1 MIRPL
6 EIFIGLRYTRSKR
19 RNHFISFISFTSMAG
34 IILGITALI
43 TVLSV
48 MNGFGKELRDRIL
61 GVVSHVT
68 VTGVGDRLDNW
79 ENVKKEVSKTNNVI
93 GAAPFIVGQGM
104 LANGQRVGGVVVRG
118 VLPDIEPE
126 VSQLAGKMEK
136 GKLSDLK
143 PGEFGIV
150 IGHELSWKLALDVGD
165 SVSLVIPQALVTP
178 AGLMPRFRRFKV
190 TGIFK
195 IGMYEYDSGLALIHM
210 DDAAKLFRLQNRV
223 SGLRLKLTNMDLA
236 PFVSA
241 RIEDE
246 TKGKYITRDWTKEHA
261 NFFRALRIEK
271 RMMLIIL
278 LLIVAVAAFNIVSTL
293 VMVVTDKQAD
303 IAILRTLGMSPASI
317 MGVFVVQGT
326 LIGVVGTILGV
337 ICGIALAVNVEAA
350 VHYLEQLLGFT
361 FLAADVYYITD
372 LPSDIHWQD
381 VVIIACSSL
390 VMGVIATIY
399 PAWRASKVQPAQALR
414 YE

>member
-19 RNHFISFISFTSMAG
+19 KNHYISFISFTSMAG

-68 VTGVGDRLDNW
+68 VTGVGDRLDDW
-79 ENVKKEVSKTNNVI
+79 QAVKKEIASTKHVI

-104 LANGQRVGGVVVRG
+104 LANGQRVAGIVVRG
-118 VLPDIEPE
+118 VLPETEKE
-126 VSQLAGKMEK
+126 VSQLAGKMKE
-136 GKLSDLK
+136 GVLDDLK
-143 PGEFGIV
+143 PGEFSII
-150 IGHELSWKLALDVGD
+150 IGYELSWKLALQVGD
-165 SVSLVIPQALVTP
+165 SVSLVIPQALVTA
-178 AGLMPRFRRFKV
+178 AGLVPRFRRFKV
-190 TGIFK
+190 VGIFK
-195 IGMYEYDSGLALIHM
+195 IGMYEYDSGLALIHI
-210 DDAAKLFRLQNRV
+210 DDAAKLFNIQDRV
-223 SGLRLKLTNMDLA
+223 SGLRLKLDDMDLA
-236 PFVSA
+236 PFVAAS
-241 RIEDE
+241 IEDK
-246 TKGKYITRDWTKEHA
+246 TRGKYLTQDWTREHS

-293 VMVVTDKQAD
+293 VMVVTDKQSD
-303 IAILRTLGMSPASI
+303 IAILRTLGMSPKSI
-317 MGVFVVQGT
+317 MGIFVVQGT
-326 LIGVVGTILGV
+326 LIGVIGTILGV
-337 ICGIALAVNVEAA
+337 ISGVALAMNVEEA
-350 VHYLEQLLGFT
+350 VKFLEQMMGIT
-361 FLAADVYYITD
+361 FLAADIYYITD

-381 VVIIACSSL
+381 VVIIAGASL
-390 VMGVIATIY
+390 VMGIVATIY
-399 PAWRASKVQPAQALR
+399 PAWRASKVRPAEALR